1 MSRDQVPDSKTRHG
15 ARLLPDTRKG
25 PARLCGCI
33 GSVRAGCDH
42 RVAARDSL
50 ESEGEV
56 SRAAVRFAHDDRIGS
71 GVPMLSYVA
80 EQNRYAPFDR

>member
-15 ARLLPDTRKG
+15 TRLLPDTRKA
-25 PARLCGCI
+25 PARLGDCI
-33 GSVRAGCDH
+33 ASVRAGCDH

-56 SRAAVRFAHDDRIGS
+56 SGAAVRFAHDDRIGS
-71 GVPMLSYVA
+71 GVPILSHVT
-80 EQNRYAPFDR
+80 EQYR